1 MQWEKDVEFLVIRTR
16 EVNAIIM
23 RISIILIIRLVARI
37 KTIMQINVIQTTQI
51 MPEDN
56 LLANRTQIKNK
67 EYR

>member
-1 MQWEKDVEFLVIRTR
+1 MQWEKGVEFLVIRTR

-23 RISIILIIRLVARI
+23 RISIILIIRLIARI

-67 EYR
+67 ESH

>member
-23 RISIILIIRLVARI
+23 RISIILIIRLIERI

-51 MPEDN
+51 MLEDN
-56 LLANRTQIKNK
+56 LLVKCAQMKNKNK
-67 EYR
+67 E

>member
-23 RISIILIIRLVARI
+23 RISIILIIRLIERI

-56 LLANRTQIKNK
+56 LLANRTQTRNK
-67 EYR
+67 ESR

>member
-23 RISIILIIRLVARI
+23 RISIILIIRLIVRI

-51 MPEDN
+51 MPEGN
-56 LLANRTQIKNK
+56 LLANRTQIRNK
-67 EYR
+67 ESH

>member
-1 MQWEKDVEFLVIRTR
+1 MQLEKDMAFLVIHTR

-23 RISIILIIRLVARI
+23 RISIILIIRLIARI

-67 EYR
+67 ESR